1 MKVVFDTNVL
11 IAAFVAEGLCASLL
25 RRARRGD
32 FLLCLSPFIISEFEN
47 VLSKKIKADKPEIIE
62 AIDILK
68 ETIHEI
74 VDTDEEVKGVCRDK
88 DDDNILSCAKA
99 SKADYLVT
107 GDEDLLILKNI
118 GRIRIITPR
127 DFEIML
133 LSM

>member
-1 MKVVFDTNVL
+1 VKAIFDTNVL

-47 VLSKKIKADKPEIIE
+47 VLLKKIKADKLEIRD
-62 AIDILK
+62 AIKILK
-68 ETIHEI
+68 ETVHEI

-88 DDDNILSCAKA
+88 DDDNILSCAKV
-99 SKADYLVT
+99 SRADYLVT
-107 GDEDLLILKNI
+107 GDDDLLILKKFDKT
-118 GRIRIITPR
+118 RIITPR

-133 LSM
+133 LSI